1 MRECMRYKAEHN
13 LRRMGLAPTLVSDD
27 LPDHPQVAAYYEAF
41 CTNHSRYQRAN
52 AVLVARAGIKSGM
65 RLLDLAAGTGRTTE
79 PALRRLGGGG
89 AVLCVESSACMRAQ
103 GMRRVGIRGWRG
115 APSCRTSEAHS
126 TVSCAARR
134 SGRWRRSSPSS
145 KPLAELLK
153 TGGALCFNIPALYLM
168 EGEESGGGSDP
179 LLLELPALLM
189 ESCGESSCDGHE
201 RLDARAPLIRDR
213 IDAELAATGLHAVE
227 WSFHTRMSQHAYAS
241 WLKIPA
247 TTNRLLATLSPAER
261 ARQIDLASSF
271 VDRGSWKRERWRG
284 WTAWKR

>member
-1 MRECMRYKAEHN
+1 MT
-13 LRRMGLAPTLVSDD
+13 GWDD
-27 LPDHPQVAAYYEAF
+27 PEVAAYYEAF
-41 CTNHSRYQRAN
+41 CTSHSRYQRAN
-52 AVLVARAGIKSGM
+52 AVLVARAGIKPGM

-79 PALRRLGGGG
+79 PALRRLGVGG

-103 GMRRVGIRGWRG
+103 GMRRVRDPRVAWRAELPDERGSFDRILCG
-115 APSCRTSEAHS
+115 AAIWQMAPLEPLFKT
-126 TVSCAARR
+126 
-134 SGRWRRSSPSS
+134 
-145 KPLAELLK
+145 LAELLK
-153 TGGALCFNIPALYLM
+153 TRGALCFNIPALYLM

-179 LLLELPALLM
+179 LLLELPGLLM

-201 RLDARAPLIRDR
+201 RLDARAPLTRDR